1 MGELCH
7 VGSCVL
13 QCCPGRLKTALTC
26 LVLYCFVCST
36 KRLWKTCWEAAIL
49 PVLQTFLSSP
59 ATPPNPHQSNYLPVS
74 AELHMV
80 PRSPM
85 GSVCVTWV
93 PGLFVFIGIGDSCY
107 TSKWSLGKASVRV
120 FGRHIP
126 LSCLYVDIGDCLFTL
141 GAARHQESPQ
151 TMTEQYVAHVKQ
163 GHMTVSGT
171 KRCFWTMT
179 EFNNF
184 LWCITL
190 A

>member
-1 MGELCH
+1 MLARVSSSAVLGDLKLCSDML
-7 VGSCVL
+7 GAVL
-13 QCCPGRLKTALTC
+13 LCMQHQKAVKNLLR
-26 LVLYCFVCST
+26 
-36 KRLWKTCWEAAIL
+36 EAAIL

-85 GSVCVTWV
+85 GPVCVTRV
-93 PGLFVFIGIGDSCY
+93 PGLFVFTGIGDSCY

-179 EFNNF
+179 KFNNF